1 MLNSFNNNNHNFQS
15 TDNEQFDA
23 EKSHSFTNLQ
33 CDYTNKYVKSDC
45 IGNTYLFSCVS
56 TSSNFDPLPTL
67 DYYNYSN
74 YDYYEPTYH
83 QRNDQSID
91 AISINKQTVDT
102 SSWNI
107 GNNSN
112 IVDVIINPVN
122 RLNENCEF
130 IETIR
135 SKTNNDIIDYVLNN
149 ESWKLNSIKNISVT
163 LENASLW
170 ESFDRLGTE
179 MIVTKCGR
187 RMFPNFHVRLSGLI
201 PDAHYMLA
209 LDFIPCDEKR
219 YRYSFRTSTWVHAG
233 KGDPQITP
241 RIHLH
246 PDGIASGTYWMRQAI
261 LFDKLKLTN
270 NPFDQNGH
278 IILNSMHKYQTR
290 LHVIFADEMDEIM
303 RNNREISQFC
313 ANSSKC
319 MKRTFTFPETKFF
332 AVTAYQN
339 NRVTQL
345 KISSNPFAKGFRDCD
360 PDNCRI
366 ENQLQHYDTN
376 GSEECT
382 NETGRKRTIS
392 PELRKTTE
400 KNEAYSIA
408 HTVKPDKKLNKKL
421 RPKSQLMIAK
431 HVKTATECDNF
442 LGPCLCIHNQKIQKT
457 DEVNEPKSSSMNIKH
472 ALNNFTNLTSNFN
485 SNYLQTPFVSS
496 LNEGEKVGIL
506 SSPMCNNFDTKS
518 DNNIL
523 ANTPREL
530 RRNNAYQ
537 DLNIDSKM
545 FPNHGSI
552 NTFQNNKF
560 YHIDNKEQ
568 NFNVYTLCKP
578 SSISYDWLD
587 GESGAQFHFHETAK
601 ETCLFSS
608 SHQELSSSLSEP
620 CTIHKDTNNCNVSS
634 NVVSEQ
640 LNNLTCQTIIQ
651 EHIGNSHF
659 TGNEDEAI
667 AHPHEIKN
675 VMEEMKYFIRT

>member
-1 MLNSFNNNNHNFQS
+1 MLNPFSSNHHNFQS
-15 TDNEQFDA
+15 TDNEQFDT
-23 EKSHSFTNLQ
+23 EKSHSYTNLQ
-33 CDYTNKYVKSDC
+33 CDYTNKYLKSNC
-45 IGNTYLFSCVS
+45 IGDTYQFDCVS
-56 TSSNFDPLPTL
+56 TSSNFNPLPTT

-74 YDYYEPTYH
+74 YDYHEPNYH
-83 QRNDQSID
+83 HRNDQSID
-91 AISINKQTVDT
+91 TVSINKQTIDT
-102 SSWNI
+102 SSWNVSY
-107 GNNSN
+107 NSN
-112 IVDVIINPVN
+112 IIDAIINPVN

-135 SKTNNDIIDYVLNN
+135 TKTNHDIIDYVLNN
-149 ESWKLNSIKNISVT
+149 ESWKSNSMKNISVT

-187 RMFPNFHVRLSGLI
+187 RMFPNFHIRLSGLI

-219 YRYSFRTSTWVHAG
+219 YRYSFRTSSWVHAG

-303 RNNREISQFC
+303 RNNQEISQFC
-313 ANSSKC
+313 TNSSKC
-319 MKRTFTFPETKFF
+319 MKRTFIFPETKFF

-366 ENQLQHYDTN
+366 ENQLQHFDTN
-376 GSEECT
+376 GSEQFT
-382 NETGRKRTIS
+382 NETDRKRTIS
-392 PELRKTTE
+392 PERRKTTE

-408 HTVKPDKKLNKKL
+408 HTVKSDKKLKKKL
-421 RPKSQLMIAK
+421 RPKSQLMITKQVRTDAESD
-431 HVKTATECDNF
+431 HLF
-442 LGPCLCIHNQKIQKT
+442 GPCLCIHNQRIQKSN
-457 DEVNEPKSSSMNIKH
+457 EVNELKSSSMSIKH

-496 LNEGEKVGIL
+496 LNESGKVRIL
-506 SSPMCNNFDTKS
+506 SSRMCDNFETKS
-518 DNNIL
+518 DDIII
-523 ANTPREL
+523 ANTPSEL
-530 RRNNAYQ
+530 HRNNAYQ
-537 DLNIDSKM
+537 DLNLDSKM
-545 FPNHGSI
+545 SSYHGSI
-552 NTFQNNKF
+552 DTFQNNKF
-560 YHIDNKEQ
+560 YHTGNEEQ
-568 NFNVYTLCKP
+568 NFNAYTLYEP
-578 SSISYDWLD
+578 SSISYNWLD
-587 GESGAQFHFHETAK
+587 RESGAKFHFHE
-601 ETCLFSS
+601 SS
-608 SHQELSSSLSEP
+608 SPNQELSSGLSES
-620 CTIHKDTNNCNVSS
+620 CTIHKHSNNGNVSS

-651 EHIGNSHF
+651 EHIEG
-659 TGNEDEAI
+659 
-667 AHPHEIKN
+667 
-675 VMEEMKYFIRT
+675 